1 MNKSQYFSSPVY
13 SEYKPE
19 WVEKLDSLSD
29 PYIEQARDEQKENNK
44 KRLTLGYKNDI
55 GMTYH
60 SNPLEPDENFRFFH
74 DYMAKKARWCLDDMG
89 YDMDNYNLIYTES
102 WVQEFSFNGAGHHW
116 FHTHA
121 NNHISGF
128 YFLKASDL
136 TSRPFFQDPR
146 VAHVPLK
153 LKEKEPTKISNAN
166 DIVNFNVKPGTLM
179 LFPAYMSHAYMVDH
193 GIEPFRFIHINIRAV
208 EKDILSSF
216 NMNSSNFSNK

>member
-1 MNKSQYFSSPVY
+1 MIKSEYFASPVY
-13 SEYKPE
+13 IEEKPE
-19 WVEKLDSLSD
+19 WVEKLDRLSN
-29 PYIEQARDEQKENNK
+29 PYIKQARDDQEENNK

-60 SNPLEPDENFRFFH
+60 SLPLEPDENFRFFH
-74 DYMAKKARWCLDDMG
+74 DYVAQKSRWCLDDMG
-89 YDMDNYNLIYTES
+89 YDMENYALVYTES

-128 YFLKASDL
+128 YFLKASEK

-146 VAHVPLK
+146 TAHVPLK

-208 EKDILSSF
+208 EKNILSSF
-216 NMNSSNFSNK
+216 SMNSSNFS